1 MANRGAGGAAGA
13 GGGGGGAPQNEYVE
27 FTVKA
32 EEDLYLTGSEN
43 TIRRV
48 TADTNYSCLMLKT
61 QRFSDLF
68 RHYAKY
74 HGLRKDDLEYYFVHP
89 LENEDTPESVQLLR
103 GDIIMVRKK
112 RKPDPPEPAADDTV
126 KSKRKISTS
135 RSGGLLST
143 KKKQKE
149 NNNALPSVFDQLCDE
164 SLLNILSYT
173 DDLRSLIYL
182 TRCTSKS
189 LRRRFDPKPQGGN
202 NDGNKPQYYSEQ
214 CTKTFWQGVF
224 ADLCMTP
231 LEDSDS
237 KSHNYVA
244 AINYRLSLFNTL
256 IQSDKRKKASGNNA
270 TKRCYSLPLRH
281 HNLKPLEQ
289 SWNFDQPEYGSDDFI
304 NDNDGGIVP
313 MINPFALLSKGT
325 GMEYVI
331 VDPKLGSID
340 VHKSIMEDALC
351 LDKSVQKKREEENSL
366 IHDDRGWPSQVL
378 LNSYH
383 HSINTETEY
392 SRFQT
397 RICRERG
404 DGNRSLQKWEEYF
417 GDNTPFGAN
426 QANPWECYVYA
437 ACVKVVTFDS
447 MDDDRILLKEK
458 QILLRRILTDH
469 EERRCSEFII
479 WGDGYPKTPSKRFEL
494 KSMIRIPTVVFF
506 EAFSLHGDKVFCLLN
521 QDRFNHGNLDRAVY
535 QFSLSSSNEDEQYY
549 VQPDFFFMA
558 ENCVTYLQPI
568 GRNHILVG
576 TEAGTIEIWDVKN
589 DDRDPYLVKTLHAT
603 DAFTNAHDNSILI
616 LLFGQESLHNSFVS
630 VQESSNEGAVISL
643 WQTEVNTDF
652 SDFQMVSKVR
662 YESRIRVACSAS
674 ALMVLHHDKFGCLYL
689 DIYHMLGSRFALNE
703 FDNINLP
710 KNVEMTNL
718 HSSGDQRLQFANRIN
733 IRHRLPLYKDV
744 NNLALDIN
752 DRFIVICAND
762 GLIGNNGETKT
773 GPGLIV
779 IDLDDQ
785 TVSP

>member
-48 TADTNYSCLMLKT
+48 TADTNCSCLMLKT

-89 LENEDTPESVQLLR
+89 LENEDTPESVQLQR

-202 NDGNKPQYYSEQ
+202 NEDGTTPEYYSEQ

-237 KSHNYVA
+237 KSQDFVA

-256 IQSDKRKKASGNNA
+256 IQSDKRKKATGNNA
-270 TKRCYSLPLRH
+270 TKRSTYSLPLCH
-281 HNLKPLEQ
+281 HNLKPLAD
-289 SWNFDQPEYGSDDFI
+289 SWDFGGDEDDSDDDSTI
-304 NDNDGGIVP
+304 P

-325 GMEYVI
+325 GKEYVI
-331 VDPKLGSID
+331 VDPDLSSVD
-340 VHKSIMEDALC
+340 VHKSIMEDAEC
-351 LDKSVQKKREEENSL
+351 LDKAVQKKRGKIKAASFATKFEAASKRRLNLL
-366 IHDDRGWPSQVL
+366 IGVG
-378 LNSYH
+378 
-383 HSINTETEY
+383 
-392 SRFQT
+392 
-397 RICRERG
+397 RG
-404 DGNRSLQKWEEYF
+404 D
-417 GDNTPFGAN
+417 
-426 QANPWECYVYA
+426 
-437 ACVKVVTFDS
+437 
-447 MDDDRILLKEK
+447 
-458 QILLRRILTDH
+458 
-469 EERRCSEFII
+469 
-479 WGDGYPKTPSKRFEL
+479 
-494 KSMIRIPTVVFF
+494 
-506 EAFSLHGDKVFCLLN
+506 
-521 QDRFNHGNLDRAVY
+521 
-535 QFSLSSSNEDEQYY
+535 NE
-549 VQPDFFFMA
+549 
-558 ENCVTYLQPI
+558 
-568 GRNHILVG
+568 
-576 TEAGTIEIWDVKN
+576 
-589 DDRDPYLVKTLHAT
+589 
-603 DAFTNAHDNSILI
+603 
-616 LLFGQESLHNSFVS
+616 
-630 VQESSNEGAVISL
+630 
-643 WQTEVNTDF
+643 DF
-652 SDFQMVSKVR
+652 SDDD
-662 YESRIRVACSAS
+662 ES
-674 ALMVLHHDKFGCLYL
+674 
-689 DIYHMLGSRFALNE
+689 
-703 FDNINLP
+703 
-710 KNVEMTNL
+710 
-718 HSSGDQRLQFANRIN
+718 SSDGD
-733 IRHRLPLYKDV
+733 
-744 NNLALDIN
+744 LA
-752 DRFIVICAND
+752 V
-762 GLIGNNGETKT
+762 
-773 GPGLIV
+773 
-779 IDLDDQ
+779 
-785 TVSP
+785 